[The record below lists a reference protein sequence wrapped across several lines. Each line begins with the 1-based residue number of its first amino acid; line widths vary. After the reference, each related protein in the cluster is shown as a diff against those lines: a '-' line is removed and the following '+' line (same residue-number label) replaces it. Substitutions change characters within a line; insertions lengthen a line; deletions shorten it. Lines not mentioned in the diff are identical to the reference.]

1 MKKYYLIV
9 ILVLFLYPHY
19 VFAANVNSVSISGDD
34 SVYTKTSIPLK
45 VKINISNYSD
55 KGLAA
60 ISYQLNFNKYAFEI
74 SKIDSSGVWNSQ
86 LYKDD
91 SDNYYIVSSI
101 LEGSSNRCSDGLLYC
116 GNYEVTITFYARD
129 TDTIE
134 SDEIKI
140 SNVELGLLPVN
151 YDVNS
156 ISDDD
161 VIVVKGS
168 QTVSKTI
175 EINKKGSIKGIYIPP
190 LEPSV
195 TKPKITKETTN
206 FQKKKSTAK
215 YLKSDNSYLE
225 TLEIEGYKLKF
236 RTTTNDY
243 NLTIKEDVNSLK
255 IKAKTMNSKA
265 KYKITGA
272 DNLKDNNDEVK
283 IEVTAEDG
291 SKNIYTIKVDYE
303 KEVIPSVKKVESKE
317 EKTIDKK
324 YLIFGGAI
332 LGGIIL
338 IIVIIKVILRLRD
351 YKMEKEL
358 NKL

>member
-1 MKKYYLIV
+1 MKKYFLIAILIV
-9 ILVLFLYPHY
+9 FLLPYCAL
-19 VFAANVNSVSISGDD
+19 AANVNSISISGDD
-34 SVYTKTSIPLK
+34 SVYTTTSIPLK
-45 VKINISNYSD
+45 IKIGIDGYGD

-60 ISYQLNFNKYAFEI
+60 ISYQLNFNKYAFDI
-74 SKIDSSGVWNSQ
+74 AKIDSSGVWNSE

-101 LEGSSNRCSDGLLYC
+101 LDGSSNRCSDGLLYC
-116 GNYEVTITFYARD
+116 GNYEVTVTFYARD

-134 SDEIKI
+134 SDEIRI

-151 YDVNS
+151 YDSNS

-161 VIVVKGS
+161 VIVVKGN
-168 QTVSKTI
+168 QTASKTI
-175 EINKKGSIKGIYIPP
+175 AISKKGSIKMYVPT
-190 LEPSV
+190 LEPST
-195 TKPKITKETTN
+195 TKPKLTQETAN

-236 RTTTNDY
+236 RTIVNNY
-243 NLTIKEDVNSLK
+243 NLTIKEGINSLK
-255 IKAKTMNSKA
+255 IKATTMNSKA

-272 DNLKDNNDEVK
+272 DDLKNNNDEVK

-291 SKNIYTIKVDYE
+291 SKNTYTIKVDYE
-303 KEVIPSVKKVESKE
+303 KEIIPSIRKEKPKE
-317 EKTIDKK
+317 EKTINKK
-324 YLIFGGAI
+324 YLIIGGAI

-338 IIVIIKVILRLRD
+338 IIIMIKIILRIRD